1 MIAPSIPL
9 ASAVLCVNCSCIST
23 SKGACVDC
31 GSHSLLNLS
40 AVLDRSGD
48 WDEVIEVDKYLFS
61 LERMSKP

>member
-1 MIAPSIPL
+1 
-9 ASAVLCVNCSCIST
+9 
-23 SKGACVDC
+23 VDC